1 MAVCYSNHRKRVQ
14 TLRTLLGNA
23 QVPVLFFSLQIYWS
37 SSYIPHSG
45 LFIYAFV
52 ILSPFSFLTNT
63 FHALQDSSPPHH
75 CSVTALSG
83 SAELQDL
90 NSLLWLV
97 PGTLPGRDLLRA
109 QLQRGTIHITACVN
123 VLYDLPG
130 GLSLSLSL
138 SFSLS
143 LSHTHTH
150 THSSTLPVW
159 VLAYISHSASL
170 VTLARGALFLFV
182 FSLSVFF
189 LKLWSSS
196 FFIQLRPS
204 CYSWSWLCLSVLSAL
219 ERHS

>member
-52 ILSPFSFLTNT
+52 LLSPFSFLTNT

-75 CSVTALSG
+75 CSFTALPG

-138 SFSLS
+138 SLS
-143 LSHTHTH
+143 LTHTH
-150 THSSTLPVW
+150 TLLYSTCLSFGLHISLGFLDHSGQ
-159 VLAYISHSASL
+159 
-170 VTLARGALFLFV
+170 RC
-182 FSLSVFF
+182 
-189 LKLWSSS
+189 S
-196 FFIQLRPS
+196 FFVCFFSFGL
-204 CYSWSWLCLSVLSAL
+204 LSEVMKLL
-219 ERHS
+219 IFYPVKTFLL

>member
-150 THSSTLPVW
+150 TLLYSTCLSFGLHISLGFLGHSGQRCS
-159 VLAYISHSASL
+159 
-170 VTLARGALFLFV
+170 FFV